1 MINDADADRGP
12 IGYTLFDTTLGRAGV
27 AWSVRGIVAVQL
39 PEANERETRVRLL
52 ERFPVTV
59 SAEPPADVQL
69 AIDGV
74 VALLR
79 GERRDLTSAPVDMEG
94 VPPFHQRVYEIART
108 IPPGRTLTYGAI
120 AARLGEPGASRA
132 VGQALGHN
140 PFVLVVPC
148 HRVLAAGGRI
158 GGFSAS
164 GGRVTKLRL
173 LHIEGA
179 QTSDQPSLFD
189 PPVDAGP

>member
-1 MINDADADRGP
+1 MNSDADADRGP
-12 IGYTLFDTTLGRAGV
+12 IGYTMFDTALGRVGI
-27 AWSVRGIVAVQL
+27 AWSARGIVALQL
-39 PEANERETRVRLL
+39 PEANERETRARLL
-52 ERFPVTV
+52 HRFPVTI
-59 SAEPPADVQL
+59 SAEAPSDVQL

-79 GERRDLTSAPVDMEG
+79 GQRRDLSAAPLDMEG
-94 VPPFHQRVYEIART
+94 IPPFHRRVYEIART

-173 LHIEGA
+173 LEIEGA
-179 QTSDQPSLFD
+179 QPSDQPSLFD
-189 PPVDAGP
+189 PPPDRP